1 MLQSGVCPDT
11 LRGETDDMAD
21 ALNPR
26 QRQIIEFLRAHTR
39 THAYPPTV
47 REIGLAVGLSS
58 SSTVQNHLNSLEA
71 KGYIRR
77 DPTKSRTVEVV
88 GHEPASARSTP
99 RVLTLPLIGRV
110 AAGTPVLAEQNV
122 EDHITVGQE
131 LAGDDGAYALT
142 VHGDSMIDA
151 GILDGDLVVVRPR
164 RDAPP
169 NGTIVVARI
178 ENEATGEGEV
188 TVKRFFREGGR
199 VRLQPENASYAPIFV
214 SGELSLEGVVAAVI
228 RVVR

>member
-1 MLQSGVCPDT
+1 
-11 LRGETDDMAD
+11 MAD

-26 QRQIIEFLRAHTR
+26 QRQIIEFLREHAR

-58 SSTVQNHLNSLEA
+58 SSTVQNHLNSLEG

-88 GHEPASARSTP
+88 GSEPAVVRTGP
-99 RVLTLPLIGRV
+99 RVLTLPLVGRV

-122 EDHITVGQE
+122 EDHITVGRE

-142 VHGDSMIDA
+142 VHGDSMIEA

-164 RDAPP
+164 HDAPP

-178 ENEATGEGEV
+178 ENETTGEGEV
-188 TVKRFFREGGR
+188 TVKRFFREGAR
-199 VRLQPENASYAPIFV
+199 VRLQPENAAYDPIYV
-214 SGELSLEGVVAAVI
+214 TGELSLEGVVTAVI

>member
-1 MLQSGVCPDT
+1 
-11 LRGETDDMAD
+11 MAD

-26 QRQIIEFLRAHTR
+26 QRQIIEFLREHAR

-88 GHEPASARSTP
+88 GHEPAASRSGP
-99 RVLTLPLIGRV
+99 RVLTLPLVGRV

-142 VHGDSMIDA
+142 VHGDSMIEA

-164 RDAPP
+164 RDPPP

-178 ENEATGEGEV
+178 ENETTGEGEV
-188 TVKRFFREGGR
+188 TVKRFFRDGGR
-199 VRLQPENASYAPIFV
+199 VRLQPENAAFDPIFV
-214 SGELSLEGVVAAVI
+214 SGDLSLEGVVTAVI